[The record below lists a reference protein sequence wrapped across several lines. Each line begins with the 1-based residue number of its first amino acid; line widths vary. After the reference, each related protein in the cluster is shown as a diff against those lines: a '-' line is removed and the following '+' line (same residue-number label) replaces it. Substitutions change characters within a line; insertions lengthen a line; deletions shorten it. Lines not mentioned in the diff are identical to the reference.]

1 MPKSGESCRKEFKN
15 VCWNL
20 DIRVTCDSQIRIPR
34 AESCSLS
41 TWFRQDELNDFCTER
56 KIMKAATDKLS
67 LALRAIADPNRR
79 KILRLLRTKGTHRPG
94 EPSGLNA
101 SDIEAKV
108 KLAQPTISHHM
119 KILKKAGLIE
129 IQKTGTWVWYRRSE
143 GSLKTLRSNIQD
155 EL

>member
-1 MPKSGESCRKEFKN
+1 LVIAQAVLHEELKD
-15 VCWNL
+15 L
-20 DIRVTCDSQIRIPR
+20 D
-34 AESCSLS
+34 
-41 TWFRQDELNDFCTER
+41 TER
-56 KIMKAATDKLS
+56 NVMKAATDKLS

-101 SDIEAKV
+101 SDIEQKV

-129 IQKTGTWVWYRRSE
+129 IQKAGTWVWYRRAE
-143 GSLKTLRSNIQD
+143 GSLKNLRSNIQD